1 MRKILSNPYGRD
13 LIRIILLFLSLFIFK
28 KLYKPFDNKSLDF
41 LIQILLVGCVVFLIK
56 LIINKPNIEN

>member
-1 MRKILSNPYGRD
+1 MKKILANPYGRD

-41 LIQILLVGCVVFLIK
+41 LIQIFLVGCVVFLIK
-56 LIINKPNIEN
+56 FAIKKPNSEK

>member
-1 MRKILSNPYGRD
+1 MRKILSNPYVRD